1 MPASITIEING
12 EESAVPSPANIR
24 QLLQYLGVRPE
35 RVAVELNHRIVK
47 RKEWDDTP
55 LDDRDKI
62 EIVQF
67 VGGG

>member
-12 EESAVPSPANIR
+12 EESVVPSPANIR